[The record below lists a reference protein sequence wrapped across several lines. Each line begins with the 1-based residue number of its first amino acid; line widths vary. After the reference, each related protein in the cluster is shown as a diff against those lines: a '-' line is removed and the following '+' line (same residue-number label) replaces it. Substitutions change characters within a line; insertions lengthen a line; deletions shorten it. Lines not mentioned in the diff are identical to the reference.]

1 MSSLLVELT
10 GGDRRSIGRSNLIVR
25 MVLDDRRRLAEIING
40 LSSEDYLVRMRCA
53 DVVEKVS
60 LVHPGWLVH
69 PDWLAPHRHTLFDL
83 AAKSTMKE
91 LRWHLAQMLPRLDL
105 SRPERNSAIAIMLTY
120 LNDTS
125 RIVRTFAMQALA
137 DLAGSDLTLH
147 RKLLPLFEELA
158 QTDSPA
164 VRARARRLI
173 RRLER
178 GGSTKD
184 RRRRSQP

>member
-25 MVLDDRRRLAEIING
+25 MVLDDRKRLAEIING

-60 LVHPGWLVH
+60 LGH

-125 RIVRTFAMQALA
+125 RIVRTFAMQTLA